1 MGDKILR
8 KVAEILKESFRSVDI
23 LCRIGGDEFSAFA
36 ITNASNFTNTI
47 KKRIHDI
54 SANVNEQ
61 SGKPYYIN
69 VSVGVV
75 EFDCEKGT
83 DFQQLLDDADA
94 LLYEEKKNK
103 KKVILKS

>member
-1 MGDKILR
+1 M
-8 KVAEILKESFRSVDI
+8 
-23 LCRIGGDEFSAFA
+23 
-36 ITNASNFTNTI
+36 
-47 KKRIHDI
+47 
-54 SANVNEQ
+54 VNEQ